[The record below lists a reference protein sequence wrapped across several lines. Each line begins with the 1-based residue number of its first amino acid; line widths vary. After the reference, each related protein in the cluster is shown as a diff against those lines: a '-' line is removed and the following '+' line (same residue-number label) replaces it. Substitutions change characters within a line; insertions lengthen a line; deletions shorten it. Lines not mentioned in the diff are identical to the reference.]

1 MVDPRGGAGAPASP
15 AAIGPLA
22 GVRVVE
28 LAGIGPAPYA
38 CMLLADA
45 GADVVRVTRP
55 SDAVGGV
62 RGAVAALGE
71 DLLARSRPSVGVD
84 LKHPEGV
91 ALVLDLAARADVL
104 VEGFRPGVAERLGLG
119 PEDCWARNDRLVY
132 GRMTGWGQDG
142 PLAGRAGHDIDY
154 IAISGALWPIGRSGD
169 VPVPPLN
176 LVADFGGG
184 GAMLA
189 FGLLAAVLEA
199 RSSGRGQ
206 VVDAAMVDGSA
217 SLTTMLHSLHNA
229 GAWDEARGVNV
240 LDTGAPF
247 YEVYETSDG
256 GYMAVGAI
264 EPQFYAA
271 LLEGLG
277 IEPGALGHQ
286 LDRSRW
292 PATKRRFAEV
302 FRTRTRS
309 EWTAAFE
316 GSDAC
321 VAPVLSPWEAP
332 DHPHNRARATFVA
345 PGGAVQPAPSPRF
358 GRTPGAVRRAPA
370 PGEALRSWGIDPE
383 RVAALRGAGVVDPA
397 ATDQSDHQEERE

>member
-1 MVDPRGGAGAPASP
+1 VS
-15 AAIGPLA
+15 GPLR

-45 GADVVRVTRP
+45 GADVLRVTRP
-55 SDAVGGV
+55 SGAVGGV
-62 RGAVAALGE
+62 RGAVAAGGE
-71 DLLARSRPSVGVD
+71 DLLARNRPSIGVD
-84 LKHPEGV
+84 LKDPEGV
-91 ALVLDLAARADVL
+91 ALVLDLVARADAL

-119 PEDCWARNDRLVY
+119 PDDCLARNERLVY

-142 PLAGRAGHDIDY
+142 PLAPRAGHDINY
-154 IAISGALWPIGRSGD
+154 IAISGALWPIGRAGE

-189 FGLLAAVLEA
+189 FGVLAAALEA
-199 RSSGRGQ
+199 RSSGHGQ

-229 GAWDEARGVNV
+229 GVWEEGRGANV

-271 LLEGLG
+271 LLHGLG
-277 IEPGALGHQ
+277 IDPGSLPSQ
-286 LDRSRW
+286 LDRSGW
-292 PATKRRFAEV
+292 PATKDRFAGV
-302 FRTRTRS
+302 FATRTRS
-309 EWTAAFE
+309 EWTAVFE
-316 GSDAC
+316 HTDAC
-321 VAPVLSPWEAP
+321 VAPVLAPWEAP
-332 DHPHNRARATFVA
+332 HHPHNQFRATFVA

-358 GRTPGAVRRAPA
+358 GRTPGELRPPPDARD
-370 PGEALRSWGIDPE
+370 ALRSWGVDPE
-383 RVAALRGAGVVDPA
+383 RLAGLGRP
-397 ATDQSDHQEERE
+397 